1 MLLCMM
7 LISCA
12 DGEEMTESP
21 YLNGKD
27 KTPIAIAI
35 GMKDAAAYTRTLG
48 MTDAAVY
55 TRTPGMKDT
64 AAHTRAVDGSFEQ
77 KDELIAYI
85 RHVDKD
91 NKGVYNLV
99 SGTGVGP
106 RLARFEIKTLMT
118 EHHNAATNYGD
129 PNAST
134 LAMAEGEVPLYWDD
148 FSRASTSGEEEGA
161 YDIRTTG
168 HALEVYYGY
177 CFNGGEGE
185 NNAEGV
191 TIQGNISQAL
201 EKDNGELGWTVQEN
215 QSTDDN
221 LKHSDLLFAKRQTP
235 PAQYVHDKNNRK
247 KLMMD
252 FSHAMSKV
260 TVEVVCSDGFDDN
273 VDENFKDAVVQ
284 LNGVRTQCEVCAP
297 DEKVM
302 ISKLDAAKKTI
313 TMRKGA
319 ATDNKLSCT
328 FTALMAPSLIKADD
342 SNPFLTIKQIDGNDY
357 KLYLTDDII
366 TKKNA
371 TEATDS
377 WSKKLADSTVTYVT
391 PSIAPGYQ
399 AAKGGY
405 TLPGVN
411 YYIKVTLKKQAIDA
425 KASIRDWSQAT
436 AEGDGKIDIPNDG
449 DSLFVFV
456 EDDTNPGAANATIE
470 IKTMDKDKFVP
481 GATFSLYLLKDKDG
495 ENTEKNND
503 AYKWATTCTFVNETA
518 EGKDDH
524 WDNAPLI
531 YWPNVNDKYYFRAL
545 AKFNSQTNSLYSIS
559 SVHNPNNASGESASA
574 DQAVSQGTIE
584 GGSDILWATTPRH
597 YGRGS
602 DYDPNNGSTYRTYEK
617 GAAIPPRTGGVP
629 LAFQHIMT
637 KVTFNLED
645 ANKDATLPS
654 GVEATDYD
662 NPLNP
667 RINLAGAKIQ
677 ITNLSTQGTVTVE
690 NGNVTASSSV
700 ADKVFGNDIGYNP
713 YKLNGVENSET
724 SELLHEY
731 IMVPQII
738 TDDAILTV
746 TLKDGTTYKLQL
758 NTCVQDGTN
767 TSITKWLRGI
777 HYTYTITLTK
787 EAISFRVMIKN
798 WDEKT
803 GSGNANLD
811 WD

>member
-35 GMKDAAAYTRTLG
+35 GMKDAAAYTRTPG

-55 TRTPGMKDT
+55 TRIPGMKDT

-77 KDELIAYI
+77 EDELIAYI
-85 RHVDKD
+85 RHVVEDKD
-91 NKGVYNLV
+91 GVYNLV

-106 RLARFEIKTLMT
+106 RLARFKINTLT
-118 EHHNAATNYGD
+118 TGHHNAATNYD
-129 PNAST
+129 DSNAST

-177 CFNGGEGE
+177 CFNGGAGAG
-185 NNAEGV
+185 NAEG
-191 TIQGNISQAL
+191 TSESGNISTAL
-201 EKDNGELGWTVQEN
+201 VKTTGVLGWTVQEN

-235 PAQYVHDKNNRK
+235 PAQYVHDKNQRK

-284 LNGVRTQCEVCAP
+284 LNGMRTQCEVCAP

-302 ISKLDAAKKTI
+302 ISNLDADKKTI

-319 ATDNKLSCT
+319 TTDNKRSCT

-371 TEATDS
+371 TETTDS
-377 WSKKLADSTVTYVT
+377 WSTKLADATVTDVT
-391 PSIAPGYQ
+391 PSIASGYQ
-399 AAKGGY
+399 ADKGGY

-425 KASIRDWSQAT
+425 KASIRNWSPAT

-449 DSLFVFV
+449 DGLFV
-456 EDDTNPGAANATIE
+456 EDDTNPGAANTTIE
-470 IKTMDKDKFVP
+470 IKTMDKDKFV
-481 GATFSLYLLKDKDG
+481 
-495 ENTEKNND
+495 
-503 AYKWATTCTFVNETA
+503 
-518 EGKDDH
+518 
-524 WDNAPLI
+524 
-531 YWPNVNDKYYFRAL
+531 
-545 AKFNSQTNSLYSIS
+545 
-559 SVHNPNNASGESASA
+559 
-574 DQAVSQGTIE
+574 
-584 GGSDILWATTPRH
+584 
-597 YGRGS
+597 
-602 DYDPNNGSTYRTYEK
+602 
-617 GAAIPPRTGGVP
+617 
-629 LAFQHIMT
+629 
-637 KVTFNLED
+637 
-645 ANKDATLPS
+645 
-654 GVEATDYD
+654 
-662 NPLNP
+662 
-667 RINLAGAKIQ
+667 
-677 ITNLSTQGTVTVE
+677 
-690 NGNVTASSSV
+690 
-700 ADKVFGNDIGYNP
+700 
-713 YKLNGVENSET
+713 
-724 SELLHEY
+724 
-731 IMVPQII
+731 
-738 TDDAILTV
+738 
-746 TLKDGTTYKLQL
+746 
-758 NTCVQDGTN
+758 
-767 TSITKWLRGI
+767 
-777 HYTYTITLTK
+777 
-787 EAISFRVMIKN
+787 
-798 WDEKT
+798 
-803 GSGNANLD
+803 
-811 WD
+811 